1 MVQKL
6 FRTACTKTRAE
17 SRNILW
23 KGSFPAQPLTKF
35 YFADFYLDS
44 PAVKLDLSILEG
56 IEDDYDFCVQL
67 AKEESVI
74 IVPGAVV
81 GLKNW
86 LRISFAID
94 IEALRDG
101 LRRLKVFCQRHIKGS
116 QASFILIQSKDGIDL
131 KL

>member
-1 MVQKL
+1 MPLNLIHDK
-6 FRTACTKTRAE
+6 ACI
-17 SRNILW
+17 S
-23 KGSFPAQPLTKF
+23 LTIVF
-35 YFADFYLDS
+35 
-44 PAVKLDLSILEG
+44 
-56 IEDDYDFCVQL
+56 
-67 AKEESVI
+67 I
-74 IVPGAVV
+74 IYPGAVV